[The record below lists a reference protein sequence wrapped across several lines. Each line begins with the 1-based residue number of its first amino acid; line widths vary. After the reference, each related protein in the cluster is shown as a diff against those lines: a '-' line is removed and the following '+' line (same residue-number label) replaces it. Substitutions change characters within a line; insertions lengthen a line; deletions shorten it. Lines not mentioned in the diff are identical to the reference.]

1 MMRNLRA
8 RESLD
13 LTESSMRKKEANK
26 RVPEIIIKR
35 EIFVPGKMLII
46 MRKRQKYLGKE
57 GMSGGMTRDS
67 IGSGI
72 VSTAPKR
79 PDINNNR
86 LNMLLS
92 SHLTRSKVQVC
103 CSKLFINKRS
113 KCNLSISKAIKVLK
127 I

>member
-13 LTESSMRKKEANK
+13 LTESSMHKKEANK

-57 GMSGGMTRDS
+57 GMSVAMTRDS

-72 VSTAPKR
+72 ASTVPKR

-86 LNMLLS
+86 LNMLHS
-92 SHLTRSKVQVC
+92 SHLIR
-103 CSKLFINKRS
+103 
-113 KCNLSISKAIKVLK
+113 
-127 I
+127 